1 MLMIIKAE
9 GDKHMNKL
17 GKTGSTVVF
26 FICVALI
33 GLFAYIGAF
42 GLNVGDYRIFSFGEK
57 INKGLDLQGGASVLE
72 EIQPKSGQ
80 KITNDLLEQTK
91 QLISMRVNK
100 LGVSETS
107 VTIEGGKRIRID
119 MPGKFDT
126 KDIID
131 SIGKTGTLTFK
142 DPSGNVILTGS
153 DVKKA
158 TGYLDQNG
166 QPTIGLTL
174 NASGKKKFA
183 DATQK
188 FYGQQIAIYMDN
200 DMLTNPRVDAV
211 ITDGSAVITGSK
223 DLQEAQYQASII
235 NAGALPVPVKVVT
248 ISIVGPTIGSKGIDL
263 SLLAGK
269 VGIGLV
275 LLFMLLYYRVP
286 GLIADIALVFYVV
299 ILLFAFDISGVTLT
313 LPGIAGFLLTVGM
326 AVDANVLIFERMKE
340 ELKSGKSIRSSIDS
354 GFHRAMS
361 SVVDSNLTTIIAGIV
376 LYILGTGSIKGFA
389 FTLVVGVILSM
400 LTAVI
405 VSKHLIALAGNMG
418 WFAKPWTI
426 GTFGVHDMRRG
437 VK

>member
-1 MLMIIKAE
+1 MRLIAE

-17 GKTGSTVVF
+17 GKVGSTIVF
-26 FICVALI
+26 IICVALI
-33 GLFAYIGAF
+33 GLFAYIGAY
-42 GLNVGDYRIFSFGEK
+42 GLNVGDYRVFSFGEK

-72 EIQPKSGQ
+72 EVEPKSGQ
-80 KITNDLLEQTK
+80 KIDSDVMNQVK
-91 QLISMRVNK
+91 QLISLRVNK

-107 VTIEGGKRIRID
+107 VTIEGTKRIRID

-131 SIGKTGTLTFK
+131 SIGKTGSLTFK
-142 DPSGNVILTGS
+142 DPSGNVLLTGT

-166 QPTIGLTL
+166 TPTIGLTL
-174 NASGKKKFA
+174 NASGKQKFA
-183 DATQK
+183 DATKK
-188 FYGQQIAIYMDN
+188 FYGQKISIYMDS
-200 DMLTNPRVDAV
+200 DLLTDPTVDAV
-211 ITDGSAVITGSK
+211 ITDGSAIITGSK
-223 DLQEAQYQASII
+223 TLQEAQYQASII

-263 SLLAGK
+263 SVMAGK

-275 LLFMLLYYRVP
+275 LLFMLLYYRIP
-286 GLIADIALVFYVV
+286 GIIADIALVAYIV
-299 ILLFAFDISGVTLT
+299 ILLFIFDISGVTLT

-361 SVVDSNLTTIIAGIV
+361 SVLDSNITTIIAGIV
-376 LYILGTGSIKGFA
+376 LYILGTGAVKGFA
-389 FTLVVGVILSM
+389 FTLVVGVIFSM

-405 VSKHLIALAGNMG
+405 VSKHLIQLAANMG